1 MVKKIILLLVVI
13 LPLCGCNQKVQGT
26 ENSENDSIAEF
37 FRKFYVG
44 CNDYYA
50 QSVNVD
56 DSKGKAY
63 CQALQDDFVSFL
75 KNFCCD
81 DIVADVNRMNFDI
94 YGCDIDTLN
103 DSVFGSLYV
112 EKMKYDKNVYI
123 VHLQTDSLHIQ
134 RPYTLTKQGGKMKI
148 SAIGKRKLPMVFCN
162 DTLWIKDSPQCIDEF
177 NKWHGVAISTNYD
190 VVDSLKLAKDFRVAI
205 LSPNFDSWKD
215 APIPPICSDRLLL
228 VEYKNKQ
235 EVYDNVIG
243 NGEPTGGWL
252 PYEMLVKPWEDKTTD
267 FVERSD
273 FILSYGDGN
282 GYKIYYTIV
291 TGETIIVKKEEPNP
305 RNRQLEGA
313 ISLGNKEKLL
323 EEENR
328 KDGEASYNPSLE
340 TKEIKKN
347 IKGNSSK
354 NQGRNAVTRS
364 AIGIDSIESSKIF
377 DNADEEASFPGGIAA
392 CMKYIA
398 DNFRYPNIQGDCSIQ
413 GKIVVTFTVNEDGNL
428 SDIKVKKSVYSD
440 LDKEAV
446 RVVKSMPSWIP
457 AKQNGKAVKS
467 RYTLPV
473 YIHVQ

>member
-1 MVKKIILLLVVI
+1 MCLLMARNLFVYNHYLVENMVKKIILLLVVI
-13 LPLCGCNQKVQGT
+13 LPLCGCNQKVQCT
-26 ENSENDSIAEF
+26 ETSENDSIAEF

-50 QSVNVD
+50 QRVNVD

-162 DTLWIKDSPQCIDEF
+162 DTLWIKNSPQCIDGF

-252 PYEMLVKPWEDKTTD
+252 PYEMLVKPWKDKTTD

-273 FILSYGDGN
+273 FILSYGAGN
-282 GYKIYYTIV
+282 GYKIYYTIGIKMIEGKAYV
-291 TGETIIVKKEEPNP
+291 TGIKWEEHDSGLLFRKQIVQEYDGKQMPLATYRRYMPWEL
-305 RNRQLEGA
+305 RLE
-313 ISLGNKEKLL
+313 
-323 EEENR
+323 
-328 KDGEASYNPSLE
+328 
-340 TKEIKKN
+340 
-347 IKGNSSK
+347 
-354 NQGRNAVTRS
+354 
-364 AIGIDSIESSKIF
+364 
-377 DNADEEASFPGGIAA
+377 
-392 CMKYIA
+392 
-398 DNFRYPNIQGDCSIQ
+398 
-413 GKIVVTFTVNEDGNL
+413 
-428 SDIKVKKSVYSD
+428 
-440 LDKEAV
+440 
-446 RVVKSMPSWIP
+446 
-457 AKQNGKAVKS
+457 
-467 RYTLPV
+467 
-473 YIHVQ
+473 

>member
-1 MVKKIILLLVVI
+1 MCLLMARNLFVYNHYLVENMVKKIILLLVVI
-13 LPLCGCNQKVQGT
+13 LPLCGCNQKVQCT
-26 ENSENDSIAEF
+26 ETSENDSIAEF

-50 QSVNVD
+50 QRVNVD

-112 EKMKYDKNVYI
+112 EKMKFDKNVYI

-162 DTLWIKDSPQCIDEF
+162 DTLWIKDCPQCIDEF

-228 VEYKNKQ
+228 VEYKKKQ

-282 GYKIYYTIV
+282 GYKIYYTIGIKMIEGKAYV
-291 TGETIIVKKEEPNP
+291 TGIKWEEHDSGLSFRKQIVQEY
-305 RNRQLEGA
+305 
-313 ISLGNKEKLL
+313 
-323 EEENR
+323 
-328 KDGEASYNPSLE
+328 DGKQMPLSSYS
-340 TKEIKKN
+340 
-347 IKGNSSK
+347 
-354 NQGRNAVTRS
+354 R
-364 AIGIDSIESSKIF
+364 
-377 DNADEEASFPGGIAA
+377 
-392 CMKYIA
+392 CM
-398 DNFRYPNIQGDCSIQ
+398 PW
-413 GKIVVTFTVNEDGNL
+413 EL
-428 SDIKVKKSVYSD
+428 SQ
-440 LDKEAV
+440 E
-446 RVVKSMPSWIP
+446 
-457 AKQNGKAVKS
+457 
-467 RYTLPV
+467 
-473 YIHVQ
+473 

>member
-1 MVKKIILLLVVI
+1 MKKIVFILLIFCSFLVVW
-13 LPLCGCNQKVQGT
+13 GCNKNKTKCVPQKEAT
-26 ENSENDSIAEF
+26 SDSSMRSNDDTLSLMIEHE
-37 FRKFYVG
+37 
-44 CNDYYA
+44 
-50 QSVNVD
+50 VD
-56 DSKGKAY
+56 DVDYGVIIKRGDKTIHRFGY
-63 CQALQDDFVSFL
+63 KYPEDDDLVPNEERIDSCL
-75 KNFCCD
+75 LTD
-81 DIVADVNRMNFDI
+81 LNFDGI
-94 YGCDIDTLN
+94 KDTLN

-282 GYKIYYTIV
+282 GYKIYYTIGIKMIEGKAYV
-291 TGETIIVKKEEPNP
+291 TGIKWEEHDSGLSFRKQIVQEY
-305 RNRQLEGA
+305 
-313 ISLGNKEKLL
+313 
-323 EEENR
+323 
-328 KDGEASYNPSLE
+328 DGKQMPLSSYS
-340 TKEIKKN
+340 
-347 IKGNSSK
+347 
-354 NQGRNAVTRS
+354 R
-364 AIGIDSIESSKIF
+364 
-377 DNADEEASFPGGIAA
+377 
-392 CMKYIA
+392 CM
-398 DNFRYPNIQGDCSIQ
+398 PW
-413 GKIVVTFTVNEDGNL
+413 EL
-428 SDIKVKKSVYSD
+428 SQ
-440 LDKEAV
+440 E
-446 RVVKSMPSWIP
+446 
-457 AKQNGKAVKS
+457 
-467 RYTLPV
+467 
-473 YIHVQ
+473 